1 MHTTQAAHFAL
12 VLALYPFSAVAQVQD
27 FKAIPPQENRI
38 IAHEISL
45 DRNGQ
50 ALRSTGD
57 LRQAYVGPADTV
69 FPHFAT
75 GAGWETILVLVNLSS
90 TKVTFTQNFYDPTG
104 KSLQVTFKSVPE
116 GVLTTTS
123 AAQGTLNPGGSFNIL
138 LFDQGG
144 GLKTGWSSIAY
155 DSSNSR
161 IGGYAIFRQRVQ
173 GSPDFE
179 ALVPLSAY
187 DDSVFVMPYDNLEGF
202 VTSMAI
208 LNPGANLTST
218 VKVTIR
224 DSTGATIATDSISLS
239 PGQQQAFVIPD
250 RLPATKNRVGTIL
263 FEGSTTRLSGLGFR
277 FNPGHAF
284 ATIPILNW
292 LGMF

>member
-1 MHTTQAAHFAL
+1 M
-12 VLALYPFSAVAQVQD
+12 
-27 FKAIPPQENRI
+27 
-38 IAHEISL
+38 
-45 DRNGQ
+45 G
-50 ALRSTGD
+50 STD
-57 LRQAYVGPADTV
+57 KV

-90 TKVTFTQNFYDPTG
+90 SKVTFSQNFYDPSG
-104 KSLQVTFKSVPE
+104 KPMTVSFKSVPD

-123 AAQGTLNPGGSFNIL
+123 AAQGTLNAGGSFNIL

-144 GLKTGWSSIAY
+144 GLKTGWSSISY
-155 DSSNSR
+155 DSTTAR
-161 IGGYAIFRQRVQ
+161 IGGYAIFRQRIQ

-187 DDSVFVMPYDNLEGF
+187 DDYVFVMPFDNLEGF

-208 LNPGANLTST
+208 LNPGSNNTSNIRA
-218 VKVTIR
+218 TIR
-224 DSTGATIATDSISLS
+224 DPLGVTVATETISLG
-239 PGQQQAFVIPD
+239 PGTQQAFIIPD
-250 RLPATKNRVGTIL
+250 LFPVTKNRVGTIL
-263 FEGSTTRLSGLGFR
+263 FEGSTDRLAGLGFR
-277 FNPGHAF
+277 FNPQHAF